1 MKPIKPMEPVLYH
14 EPFDDPAYVYQVKWD
29 GVRSLAYANGTLR
42 LINRHLNDRT
52 DQYPEIVEALAGL
65 PEGTIL
71 DGEMVALG
79 DNGKPDF
86 YRVMKREMAKAPGKI
101 ADLRR
106 RVPAF
111 YMVFDVIAWGGEDYT
126 GRALTE
132 RQQRLGELPESAHV
146 GVVESVPE
154 RGRALWALVEAQDL
168 EGIVAKR
175 ADSPYLIG
183 VKSELWKKIKVW
195 RSMEG
200 LVGGWSEE
208 TGRVRSLALGIR
220 EEEGLLYIGNV
231 GTGFTEAQ
239 WKAIGDYLKTAN
251 GPDAACPFTNRPKDK
266 TLRWARPELT
276 VTVRYREIGSDGRLR
291 HPVAAGISTD
301 KEIGEQ

>member
-1 MKPIKPMEPVLYH
+1 M
-14 EPFDDPAYVYQVKWD
+14 
-29 GVRSLAYANGTLR
+29 AYADGTLR
-42 LINRHLNDRT
+42 LINRHLNERT

-65 PEGTIL
+65 PEGTVL
-71 DGEMVALG
+71 DGELVALG
-79 DNGKPDF
+79 GNGKPDF
-86 YRVMKREMAKAPGKI
+86 YRVMKRELCKAPGKI

-126 GRALTE
+126 GRPLTE
-132 RQQRLGELPESAHV
+132 RQKRLTELPGSNHV
-146 GVVESVPE
+146 GVVESVPG
-154 RGRALWALVEAQDL
+154 RGRALWALVEEQDL

>member
-29 GVRSLAYANGTLR
+29 GVRSLAYADGSVR
-42 LINRHLNDRT
+42 LVNRHLNDRT
-52 DQYPEIVEALAGL
+52 DQYPEITEALAGL
-65 PEGTIL
+65 PEGTVL

-79 DNGKPDF
+79 ENGKPDF
-86 YRVMKREMAKAPGKI
+86 YRVMKRELCKAPGKI

-126 GRALTE
+126 GRPLTE
-132 RQQRLGELPESAHV
+132 RQRRLEKLNETDHV
-146 GVVESVPE
+146 RVVESVPG
-154 RGRALWALVEAQDL
+154 RGRALWELVEAQDL

-183 VKSELWKKIKVW
+183 TKSELWKKIKVW
-195 RSMEG
+195 RSLEG

-208 TGRVRSLALGIR
+208 MGRVRSLALGIR
-220 EEEGLLYIGNV
+220 EEEGLLYVGNV
-231 GTGFTEAQ
+231 GTGFTEEQ
-239 WKAIGDYLKTAN
+239 WKAIGEYMRAAN
-251 GPDAACPFTNRPKDK
+251 GTDAECPFTNRPKDK
-266 TLRWARPELT
+266 TLRWAKPELV

-291 HPVAAGISTD
+291 HPVA
-301 KEIGEQ
+301 KEIKTMGSV